1 MKIDNRKREDIVGEI
16 RALSDSYTPEWKFDD
31 AQPDAAAVIGIIFA
45 EQLAE
50 NIRKLNQVLD
60 KYHAAF
66 TDMYGLSLRPA
77 IPARTVCTIK
87 VGEGIQGGIRLEKGT
102 QVVGMTDAGGEV
114 LFAFTHAVN
123 AVNTELTDI
132 IQASVTEKKVTSCSP
147 DGFALFGVQ
156 GEALHRQAV
165 TMQFGSF
172 PDIRRQNVR
181 LRFRGNLS
189 SPYLAEL
196 FADREHFTLSYC
208 VSAEGEYRPFDNVKK
223 NGDFVEIGSLEEIP
237 SIEKNEKQ
245 MTVLKLEMT
254 RPMQQDIML
263 RGIELF
269 GGDCAFRPDFIWN
282 GRNEVRTDS
291 EAFCPFT
298 KQPALYDEC
307 LIGQD
312 FLFGQPGVEAVL
324 DFRLDFGRH
333 TPKRVMAPGQELP
346 IIKKRT
352 QENAVRR
359 YYECHIQEITL
370 EYFNG
375 RGWRR
380 LDTGMDLCALFS
392 KEENAG
398 NYRVAFCVPDDWE
411 RIVQGGYEGR
421 CVRMQAVGVE
431 NCYLPEV
438 TYVYPVLSHVR
449 LCMAGQEHGMMPDA
463 VTAVCHAGTAFA
475 VEHRQ
480 NSDGTVTAFSAF
492 LYQGDYVYWGFRR
505 FFGREAV
512 SLFVELDSGADVP
525 SYSDLK
531 LSFAYFSAH
540 AGRFKPLKVIDG
552 TNAFQNSGILMFV
565 PPPDMAACEVEGVER
580 YWIRIEDCD
589 RKFAGNR
596 DNVPVVRRVHVN
608 AVAVENVVIKE
619 EQDYY
624 MESVAPDMRF
634 LLYADNILSAE
645 VWVNERNRLSQ
656 EEMKRLMLD
665 ASIKTWAE
673 YNSLGEIEDFYVLWH
688 ETDGFEKAAPM
699 ERCYCIDRGKNELV
713 FGDGACVRIP
723 QNTEG
728 AAFRVRVFCCDGE
741 RANVRAGAVN
751 RFQATVTAVEEIRN
765 PVDAYGGVNPEEM
778 RGALQRGNALLATR
792 NRMVTEQDFVR
803 EALTFSA
810 AINQAVCVA
819 GQTGVTLVLLMKD
832 YRQGDYSFR
841 SIQESLRRHLA
852 GICEMTCGEAG
863 ITVRL
868 PVFVRISMDIWLHVP
883 DRTKGMEVKQQ
894 WIDRITDFLEP
905 VKADGRAGWKIGR
918 LPKHRQ
924 IRLMLSTLERTADI
938 AHISILA
945 EYTDRQRTYKMSL
958 DSVRI
963 NPFMVCCNGTHTINI
978 MGD

>member
-16 RALSDSYTPEWKFDD
+16 KTLSDSYTPEWRFDD
-31 AQPDAAAVIGIIFA
+31 AQPDAASVIGIIFS

-50 NIRKLNQVLD
+50 NIRKLNQVTD

-66 TDMYGLSLRPA
+66 ANMYGLSLRPA

-87 VGEGIQGGIRLEKGT
+87 AGEGIQGGISLAKGT
-102 QVVGMTDAGGEV
+102 QVVGMTDSGEEV

-123 AVNTELTDI
+123 VVNTELTDI
-132 IQASVTEKKVTSCSP
+132 IQASETEKKVTSCSP
-147 DGFALFGVQ
+147 DGFAMFSFQ
-156 GEALHRQAV
+156 GKELHRQAV
-165 TMQFGSF
+165 TMQFGNF

-189 SPYLAEL
+189 SLYMAEL

-208 VSAEGEYRPFDNVKK
+208 TSSRGEYRPFDNVRR
-223 NGDFVEIGSLEEIP
+223 NGEFVEIGSHEAIP
-237 SIEKNEKQ
+237 AIEKNEKQ
-245 MTVLKLEMT
+245 MTILNLEMIK
-254 RPMQQDIML
+254 PVQQDITL
-263 RGIELF
+263 QGIELF
-269 GGDCAFRPDFIWN
+269 GGDCALRPDFIWN
-282 GRNEVRTDS
+282 GRNEVQTDS

-298 KQPALYDEC
+298 KQLALYDEC
-307 LIGQD
+307 FIGQD
-312 FLFGQPGVEAVL
+312 FLFGQPGAEAVL
-324 DFRLDFGRH
+324 DFQLDFGRY
-333 TPKRVMAPGQELP
+333 TPERDIPAGHELP
-346 IIKKRT
+346 IIKRRP

-359 YYECHIQEITL
+359 YYECRIQEVTF

-380 LDTGMDLCALFS
+380 LDAGMDLGALFA

-398 NYRVAFCVPDDWE
+398 KYHVTFRVPDDWE
-411 RIVQGGYEGR
+411 RIVQGGYEGK
-421 CVRMQAVGVE
+421 CIRMQAVRVE

-438 TYVYPVLSHVR
+438 TYVYPVLSQVS
-449 LCMAGQEHGMMPDA
+449 LCTAGQEHGMIPNA
-463 VTAVCHAGTAFA
+463 VTAIRRAGTAAA
-475 VEHRQ
+475 VEHKL
-480 NSDGTVTAFSAF
+480 NYDDKTAMFSAF
-492 LYQGDYVYWGFRR
+492 PYQGDYVYWGFRR
-505 FFGREAV
+505 SFGRETV
-512 SLFVELDSGADVP
+512 SLFVELEGGMDV
-525 SYSDLK
+525 SSRRDVK

-540 AGRFKPLKVIDG
+540 VGGFKPLKVIDG
-552 TNAFQNSGILMFV
+552 TNAFRNSGILLFV
-565 PPPDMAACEVEGVER
+565 PPSDMAACEVEGVER

-608 AVAVENVVIKE
+608 AVAVENVVIKA

-634 LLYADNILSAE
+634 PLYADNILSAE

-656 EEMKRLMLD
+656 EEMDRLMLD
-665 ASIKTWAE
+665 TSMKTRAE

-688 ETDGFEKAAPM
+688 ETDSFEKAAHM

-713 FGDGACVRIP
+713 FGDGAYVRIP

-741 RANVRAGAVN
+741 RANVKAGAIT
-751 RFQATVTAVEEIRN
+751 RFQGTVTAVEEIKN
-765 PVDAYGGVNPEEM
+765 PIDAYGGVNPEEM

-810 AINQAVCVA
+810 AINQAVCIA
-819 GQTGVTLVLLMKD
+819 GQTGITLALLMKD
-832 YRQGDYSFR
+832 YKQGDYSFR

-852 GICEMTCGEAG
+852 GICEATCGKSG
-863 ITVRL
+863 IEIRL

-883 DRTKGMEVKQQ
+883 DKTKGMEVKQQ

-905 VKADGRAGWKIGR
+905 VKADGREGWKIGR
-918 LPKHRQ
+918 LPRHRQ

-945 EYTDRQRTYKMSL
+945 EYTDRHRTHRMSL
-958 DSVRI
+958 DRVRI
-963 NPFMVCCNGTHTINI
+963 SPFMVCCNGTHTINI